1 MGGYQSQFELQ
12 DDGDFYEVQTPT
24 NIQAYQFV
32 YIREDSLGLLDGCK
46 ERAIPQ
52 PLVAQFTEE
61 ARIQAVIDRDVKLHE
76 RLGSCH
82 LISADTLA
90 FTYKSNDQDDD
101 NHNSVKLP
109 DGPFLSETDKLLEP
123 ANSMEVLIRVSTTAQ

>member
-1 MGGYQSQFELQ
+1 M
-12 DDGDFYEVQTPT
+12 PT

-46 ERAIPQ
+46 ERAIPE

-61 ARIQAVIDRDVKLHE
+61 AQIQAGIDRDIKLHE

-90 FTYKSNDQDDD
+90 FTYKSN
-101 NHNSVKLP
+101 N
-109 DGPFLSETDKLLEP
+109 
-123 ANSMEVLIRVSTTAQ
+123 